1 VASRFV
7 EIWPCE
13 VRSLDSFAELD
24 NQGRRMMKTLSP
36 ETLLLVSLAIGLV
49 PILIAL
55 GTCYLKFSIV
65 LSLLRSG
72 FGTQQAP
79 SSSLVMALSMV
90 MSLSVMQPV
99 IHQTLAAFNQVTIA
113 DVREGAFAEV
123 LKRGEKVVAP
133 WREFLLAHAGERE
146 VKTFQRLAT
155 NDQGTPVDEKI
166 SLSTAMAAFVLSEIK
181 KGFVIAFILLIPF
194 FAIDLIVGN
203 LLVALGLTM
212 MSPNTVSLPLKIL
225 LFVST
230 DGWLLLA
237 KGLITSYR

>member
-1 VASRFV
+1 
-7 EIWPCE
+7 
-13 VRSLDSFAELD
+13 
-24 NQGRRMMKTLSP
+24 MMMTTLSP
-36 ETLLLVSLAIGLV
+36 ETLLIVSLALGLV

-72 FGTQQAP
+72 FSTQQAP

-90 MSLSVMQPV
+90 MSLSVMEPV
-99 IHQTLAAFNQVTIA
+99 IHKTFAAFSQVKITDA
-113 DVREGAFAEV
+113 REGVFDQ
-123 LKRGEKVVAP
+123 LRKGGEEVVAP
-133 WREFLLAHAGERE
+133 WREFLLAHAGDRE
-146 VKTFQRLAT
+146 VETFQRLAT
-155 NDQGTPVDEKI
+155 TEQGAPVDQKI

-181 KGFVIAFILLIPF
+181 KGFLIAFILLIPF
-194 FAIDLIVGN
+194 FVIDLIVGN

-237 KGLITSYR
+237 KGLISSYR